1 VFHTTPNF
9 VPIKTSRQAQKTVA
23 IVAQKTGEVYVLDAA
38 ANSQL
43 EVDREGDFYIN
54 VEKERKPGR
63 KKRKLKETP
72 KDTTEV
78 VAT

>member
-1 VFHTTPNF
+1 VTG
-9 VPIKTSRQAQKTVA
+9 AVA
-23 IVAQKTGEVYVLDAA
+23 SAL
-38 ANSQL
+38 L
-43 EVDREGDFYIN
+43 EVDGEENIYIN
-54 VEKERKPGR
+54 VGKERKPGR